1 MAIDLA
7 LVLDQDYVV
16 AADENRPYIEVPGG
30 ILCWAG
36 LHTGAM
42 SGGSTTFDVR
52 VQASPDGG
60 SNYYMI
66 GKFQQL
72 GPSDDSKIL
81 RIPVYVPQPEDPDV
95 PVRVRLNYDVAGASP
110 SYAVALA
117 YLDPMVDV
125 SPPAIDEE
133 LEQGCAVQIS
143 AV

>member
-1 MAIDLA
+1 MAIDLS

-16 AADENRPYIEVPGG
+16 AADEDRPYIEVSGG
-30 ILCWAG
+30 QLCWVA

-42 SGGSTTFDVR
+42 SGASTTLDVR

-72 GPSDDSKIL
+72 GPSDDNKIL

-110 SYAVALA
+110 SYEVDLA
-117 YLDPMVDV
+117 YLDPMSDV
-125 SPPAIDEE
+125 APPAIDEE
-133 LEQGCAVQIS
+133 LEQGVAVQIA